1 MKQSTLTIVTLAALI
16 GLNSHPEVSQSR
28 QPLSSHST
36 ATSSDRGIV
45 AANTRK
51 KSSPPSSG
59 SCKTPQGTIQNCW
72 RGVVWEAVPN
82 SYSEFAGGYAYVGKN
97 TIIRKG
103 NLINFDFY
111 GDGTYVRYSG
121 NCKAGVLAIAKASDN
136 VFVDPNQYFRANDYQ
151 RRGLNFAC
159 AKR

>member
-1 MKQSTLTIVTLAALI
+1 MKHGTLTIVTLAALI
-16 GLNSHPEVSQSR
+16 GLNSHPKVSQSR

-97 TIIRKG
+97 TIVRKG

-111 GDGTYVRYSG
+111 GDRLPVGEFSEARSHLQLLLCCATV
-121 NCKAGVLAIAKASDN
+121 NTMQQIALRNK
-136 VFVDPNQYFRANDYQ
+136 
-151 RRGLNFAC
+151 
-159 AKR
+159 